1 MKLDLGNLLFPN
13 MPPDLRRRR
22 MGVIY
27 VTAIVTIVLGLALYK
42 IIAVLNHPG
51 KH

>member
-1 MKLDLGNLLFPN
+1 MKYDLGNLLFPQ

-22 MGVIY
+22 MGIIY
-27 VTAIVTIVLGLALYK
+27 LTALVTIALGFAIYK
-42 IIAVLNHPG
+42 VMSTLNHPG